1 MLGLVDMEERL
12 TVGMLLRRAKKIS
25 KKQGSREC
33 LAMRVI
39 PGELLARQRIGGMVG
54 RERARWW
61 CIIQRGEPHRMKNNS
76 LVRYK
81 EERTFLEH
89 SRFQDS

>member
-39 PGELLARQRIGGMVG
+39 SEQLLARQRIGGIVG
-54 RERARWW
+54 REGKLVVHYSTGRTPSDEKQLP
-61 CIIQRGEPHRMKNNS
+61 CSIQGGTNI
-76 LVRYK
+76 L
-81 EERTFLEH
+81 RTF
-89 SRFQDS
+89 